1 MRKITIKVYD
11 DITDSSVE
19 RNFLTYQA
27 TKVGTDYNQVVEDM
41 LDNLDKANKP
51 L

>member
-19 RNFLTYQA
+19 RNFLIYQA
-27 TKVGTDYNQVVEDM
+27 TKKVEDYNEVIYDM
-41 LDNLDKANKP
+41 IESLDKSGKP